1 MDILEIRK
9 KIRKSPVPKV
19 NKLSPASKIKTNINF
34 NNSNNVFKEKKYG
47 EYNTKTENIFNGHLN
62 NINLEEKKKKLN
74 IGSKK
79 TSPKSWRSGN
89 NNEVNKK
96 NNFLNK
102 NIGEILV
109 DNNNLKVKISK
120 KAINSCLNDYKPNLS
135 DYSDGS
141 YNKIQLTNY
150 NKNKSFIY
158 NRKRNCSFSN
168 NNPNKEKD
176 ATNKNYHIKLHKTI
190 QSGERNR
197 NINKQNDSKLNGLNS
212 FSLLTNFNNNRT
224 KDGINKNIINNNYNK
239 QNTISNN
246 NISSKFNN
254 NKAKIFNKHSK
265 KLTVIQNFS
274 QYKKKSTISNT
285 NIEFND
291 YIINDE
297 NYNGENKVYVKQIKE
312 SNYINNKFF

>member
-1 MDILEIRK
+1 
-9 KIRKSPVPKV
+9 
-19 NKLSPASKIKTNINF
+19 
-34 NNSNNVFKEKKYG
+34 VFKEKKYG
-47 EYNTKTENIFNGHLN
+47 EYHTKTENIFNSHLN
-62 NINLEEKKKKLN
+62 NINLEDKKKKLN

-89 NNEVNKK
+89 NNEVSKK
-96 NNFLNK
+96 NNFINK

-168 NNPNKEKD
+168 NNSNKEKD
-176 ATNKNYHIKLHKTI
+176 SSNKNYHIKLHKTI

-197 NINKQNDSKLNGLNS
+197 NLNKQSDSKLNSLNS

-224 KDGINKNIINNNYNK
+224 KDGINKNSINNNYSK

-246 NISSKFNN
+246 NIVSKFNN

-274 QYKKKSTISNT
+274 QYKKKSTILNT

-291 YIINDE
+291 YIVNDE
-297 NYNGENKVYVKQIKE
+297 NYNGENKIHAKQIKE